1 MAHHS
6 SFCFSVARLV
16 LKSLLEAGRKK
27 KHCMGGKLEKAFT
40 SVRTGLAR
48 PAGHEDVEPLV
59 DDRFI
64 PGCSG

>member
-40 SVRTGLAR
+40 SAWTGNVWR
-48 PAGHEDVEPLV
+48 EDVEPLL

>member
-1 MAHHS
+1 
-6 SFCFSVARLV
+6 
-16 LKSLLEAGRKK
+16 
-27 KHCMGGKLEKAFT
+27 MGGKLEKAFT

-48 PAGHEDVEPLV
+48 LAGHEDVEPLV